1 MGKGMDNLDS
11 KHSPTMEIELKIE
24 GMTCQHCQ
32 RAVLQALQQVA
43 GVASAEVDL
52 EQKKARITGNAT
64 LDDLRQAIE
73 DEGYSLTAE

>member
-1 MGKGMDNLDS
+1 MGKGMGNLDS
-11 KHSPTMEIELKIE
+11 KLLATMEIELKIE

-43 GVASAEVDL
+43 GVASAEEDL
-52 EQKKARITGNAT
+52 EQKKARVTGSAT
-64 LDDLRQAIE
+64 LDDLRQAVE